1 MQPNSSP
8 VRSAVPPR
16 ILWMWTGV
24 SALLHTIFIGGLC
37 VVSHLDAQKRD
48 ATAKAKAAE
57 TTPQPDPAPDAAA
70 PSPTPAAPNS
80 QTAPTPPNTPQPAA
94 NPAASATA
102 VTTPAAQPQKS
113 ATPPSPTAD
122 KPAPPSAEKILGIDK
137 VAKPDDA
144 PKSANPFSK
153 KDDDLLKDLK

>member
-57 TTPQPDPAPDAAA
+57 TTPQPEAAA
-70 PSPTPAAPNS
+70 PSPTPATPNS
-80 QTAPTPPNTPQPAA
+80 QTTAPTPPNTPQPAA
-94 NPAASATA
+94 NPTAPATA
-102 VTTPAAQPQKS
+102 ITTPAAQPQKPAS
-113 ATPPSPTAD
+113 PPPPTAD

>member
-24 SALLHTIFIGGLC
+24 SALLHTVFIGGLC

-57 TTPQPDPAPDAAA
+57 TTPQPDPAPDATA
-70 PSPTPAAPNS
+70 PSPTPATPNS
-80 QTAPTPPNTPQPAA
+80 QTAAPTPPNTPQPAA
-94 NPAASATA
+94 NATT
-102 VTTPAAQPQKS
+102 VTTPAAQPQKP
-113 ATPPSPTAD
+113 APPPTPTAD